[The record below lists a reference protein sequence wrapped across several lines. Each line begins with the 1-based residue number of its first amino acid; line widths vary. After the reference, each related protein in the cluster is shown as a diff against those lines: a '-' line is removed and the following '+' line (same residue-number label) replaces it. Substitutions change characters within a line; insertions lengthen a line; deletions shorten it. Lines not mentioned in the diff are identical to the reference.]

1 MSSAHECK
9 QEQRLQQLERQ
20 EAVMGVRM
28 EDLINRL
35 GELTTW
41 IKFLICTLLTSGLAA
56 LGYLI
61 VKWVEK

>member
-1 MSSAHECK
+1 MPHECK

-41 IKFLICTLLTSGLAA
+41 IKFLICTLLTTGLTAF
-56 LGYLI
+56 GYLI